1 MQDGGNVICIRKN
14 KSIFFLGDTRAMG
27 KSTLLV
33 YSGPYGVALWLVN
46 SWQTFH
52 ANPLQKPPQRWTP
65 GFDPLWKMASYH
77 EHGSNSDVETKQPV
91 VSRSHAVAE
100 RRRAALAEVDNAKF
114 S

>member
-1 MQDGGNVICIRKN
+1 
-14 KSIFFLGDTRAMG
+14 
-27 KSTLLV
+27 
-33 YSGPYGVALWLVN
+33 
-46 SWQTFH
+46 
-52 ANPLQKPPQRWTP
+52 
-65 GFDPLWKMASYH
+65 MASYH